1 MSIVI
6 QLGEYLYIYRA
17 SLNLQRC
24 NFFVLQF
31 NVLPPKK
38 LSFELSVD
46 LQRGARY
53 LTGENLKVVPAKFS
67 TLSCTVLLIGNKSEE
82 DKSMQTAK
90 VEISTEAFSR

>member
-1 MSIVI
+1 MSMVI
-6 QLGEYLYIYRA
+6 QLGEYLDIYRA

-31 NVLPPKK
+31 DVLPPKK
-38 LSFELSVD
+38 LSFELPVD

-67 TLSCTVLLIGNKSEE
+67 TLSCTVLLIRNK
-82 DKSMQTAK
+82 AK
-90 VEISTEAFSR
+90 KIKV